1 MAEQRRIKS
10 NDDATRMGLYAA
22 AGGVALGAAM
32 AVDNEYT
39 KDPRGDRPR
48 KIAFDA
54 DQHAWI
60 TLGLNSP
67 ADQGMLDLAQ
77 RTGDDAMLREYTQK
91 ANEQWDKLPIKRQQ
105 ELVAAINEGNAMA
118 EALETIP
125 KETLGAKWKRNL
137 INGARKATKA
147 L

>member
-54 DQHAWI
+54 DLHADI
-60 TLGLNSP
+60 ALGISDPLDKDMLNM
-67 ADQGMLDLAQ
+67 AKE
-77 RTGDDAMLREYTQK
+77 TGDEKMIREYTQR
-91 ANEQWDKLPIKRQQ
+91 ANEQWDKMSINKQK
-105 ELVAAINEGNAMA
+105 ELMKAVKEA
-118 EALETIP
+118 EKSLEIP
-125 KETLGAKWKRNL
+125 KETLVAKWKR
-137 INGARKATKA
+137 GATRAARAATKA